1 MELDLFLEIMRI
13 IYSCQWE
20 VIKICVSLLYHLDL
34 PNLTSIVAE
43 GKNFNYQFSILESI
57 EMCSLLVVIDIP
69 NLKNVSHPE
78 SLKGTKKTIMN
89 SILIRSCFMTR
100 CLICSNWSNPG
111 WIKFICGRWFK
122 NRMIVSEQFCLFYY
136 LFWLF
141 AILPVHFASISYTR
155 GIVDLRWIYLSL
167 TLFYSS
173 LVSDNSNHL
182 IPSLLIRNS
191 VSQ

>member
-1 MELDLFLEIMRI
+1 
-13 IYSCQWE
+13 
-20 VIKICVSLLYHLDL
+20 
-34 PNLTSIVAE
+34 
-43 GKNFNYQFSILESI
+43 
-57 EMCSLLVVIDIP
+57 MCSLLVVIDIP

-78 SLKGTKKTIMN
+78 SLKGIKKTIMN

-111 WIKFICGRWFK
+111 WIKLVCGRWFK
-122 NRMIVSEQFCLFYY
+122 NRMIVSDQCCLFYY

>member
-1 MELDLFLEIMRI
+1 
-13 IYSCQWE
+13 
-20 VIKICVSLLYHLDL
+20 
-34 PNLTSIVAE
+34 
-43 GKNFNYQFSILESI
+43 
-57 EMCSLLVVIDIP
+57 MCSLLVVIDIP

-78 SLKGTKKTIMN
+78 SLKGIKKTIMN

-122 NRMIVSEQFCLFYY
+122 NRMIVSDQCCLFYY